1 MYCKTTGMTGK
12 TSIYMDA
19 QYCMILV
26 FSGFVLGQA
35 CGGLTALTSS
45 DLVSGLALQRL
56 CPDTA
61 WQAWSNTPG
70 PASLWNSVAELILSW
85 EVRSDRTRVS
95 ESPLK
100 INEEC
105 WWHSCSDRSKISL
118 CLSDPLHFKTLT
130 KAGIFSRAH
139 HLGLIAPSNHKSIKL
154 NYCA

>member
-56 CPDTA
+56 CPD
-61 WQAWSNTPG
+61 
-70 PASLWNSVAELILSW
+70 SL
-85 EVRSDRTRVS
+85 T
-95 ESPLK
+95 
-100 INEEC
+100 
-105 WWHSCSDRSKISL
+105 
-118 CLSDPLHFKTLT
+118 
-130 KAGIFSRAH
+130 
-139 HLGLIAPSNHKSIKL
+139 GLIKHARSCFSLKQ
-154 NYCA
+154 CG